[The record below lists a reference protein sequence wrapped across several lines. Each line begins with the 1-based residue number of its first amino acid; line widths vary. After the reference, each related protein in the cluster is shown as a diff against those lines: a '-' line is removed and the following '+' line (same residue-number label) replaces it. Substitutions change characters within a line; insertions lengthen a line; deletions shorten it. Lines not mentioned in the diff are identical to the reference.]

1 MKPSRKP
8 SKTASMRSA
17 LKQRLN
23 ISVRGDLIDRAR
35 ELGLNLSQFVE
46 ESLVSRIR
54 LEEGRRWFEEN
65 REAIEHHRRRIERD
79 GMWNRDLISF

>member
-1 MKPSRKP
+1 MKSSRKP
-8 SKTASMRSA
+8 SKTAAMRSA

-46 ESLVSRIR
+46 ESLMRRIR